1 MSVRRMVPFILIN
14 IIVSA
19 TVVLAILFWWD
30 NRESVPVEATSAI
43 ATPSP
48 RVITQV
54 TTDSTKE
61 VEAGESEVEN
71 ADSQITYEV
80 QAGDSLGI
88 ISKQFD
94 ILLIDLMDANGITDA
109 NFVSEGQVLIIPV
122 FSEDSPTIVPSETPN
137 FDNVPTPIPTLPTL
151 GEVIV
156 EITEI
161 MSPGNLNEERITI
174 INSGERQ
181 IDLSNWTVE
190 DEQGNSYQFGTVTL
204 FGNGVE
210 LIVHTRLGQ
219 SGLLD
224 QFWGL
229 DGPIWE
235 PGETATLK
243 DAEGTV
249 RATLVVADS

>member
-1 MSVRRMVPFILIN
+1 
-14 IIVSA
+14 
-19 TVVLAILFWWD
+19 
-30 NRESVPVEATSAI
+30 
-43 ATPSP
+43 
-48 RVITQV
+48 
-54 TTDSTKE
+54 
-61 VEAGESEVEN
+61 
-71 ADSQITYEV
+71 
-80 QAGDSLGI
+80 
-88 ISKQFD
+88 
-94 ILLIDLMDANGITDA
+94 
-109 NFVSEGQVLIIPV
+109 
-122 FSEDSPTIVPSETPN
+122 
-137 FDNVPTPIPTLPTL
+137 
-151 GEVIV
+151 V

-249 RATLVVADS
+249 RATLVVTDS

>member
-1 MSVRRMVPFILIN
+1 MSVRRMVPFIFIN

-30 NRESVPVEATSAI
+30 NRQSIPVQATSSI

-54 TTDSTKE
+54 TAASTE
-61 VEAGESEVEN
+61 ETQENESAVEN
-71 ADSQITYEV
+71 ANSQITYEV
-80 QAGDSLGI
+80 QAGDTLGI

-94 ILLIDLMDANGITDA
+94 ILLIDLMEANGITDA
-109 NFVSEGQVLIIPV
+109 NFVSEGQTLIIPV
-122 FSEDSPTIVPSETPN
+122 FSEETPTLIPTETPD
-137 FDNVPTPIPTLPTL
+137 FDNVPTPIPTLPTV

-181 IDLSNWTVE
+181 IDLSNWKVE
-190 DEQGNSYQFGTVTL
+190 DEQGNSYVFGTVTL

-229 DGPIWE
+229 DEPIWE